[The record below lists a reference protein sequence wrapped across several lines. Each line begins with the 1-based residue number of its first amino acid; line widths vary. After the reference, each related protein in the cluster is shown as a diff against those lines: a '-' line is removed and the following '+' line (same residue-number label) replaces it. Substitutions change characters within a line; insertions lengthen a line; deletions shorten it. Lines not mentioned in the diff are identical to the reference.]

1 MTLPYM
7 YIQGDLDNL
16 KNVGMTLTAFCKAS
30 TALVNWNKSMAFWVG
45 DENPPLW
52 NPRAQFWWIR
62 RGTLVRYLGCTI
74 GINLSVENQGASL
87 LLTSGHEI

>member
-45 DENPPLW
+45 NEDPMESTPAISMDSARYPNSV
-52 NPRAQFWWIR
+52 PRFYN
-62 RGTLVRYLGCTI
+62 RY
-74 GINLSVENQGASL
+74 
-87 LLTSGHEI
+87 